1 MSLLSFTAL
10 AQSFGAFD
18 VFSGLT
24 ANLPNDGK
32 VGLVGPNGIGK
43 TSLLLILAGL
53 AQPVSGS
60 VHLAR
65 GRRIGYLRQEAVEA
79 FAAREN
85 SVYAEMLT
93 VFAGLREQQ
102 ERLHELE
109 AAMAAGDHS
118 AELLERY
125 GREQELFDLAGGYDY
140 DLRIQ
145 QTLTGLGF
153 GPDEWDQPL
162 SVLSGGQKTRALLA
176 RLLLEQPDLLILD
189 EPTNHLDAQ
198 AVEWLEHALY
208 LWPGALLVVSHDRWF
223 LDNVVDTIWEMSR
236 SGLEVYSG
244 NYSAYLRQRQERW
257 ERHQALFEAT
267 KERLQQELEYI
278 KHGYARESTHN
289 IAQGKLRRLSRE
301 LAAIEHVGLMAM
313 QGVSWLRLG
322 VGAVDPLTIS
332 EAAQRIRALQPP
344 RTRPPQLRLTLPTAH
359 AGGPYVLRT
368 QKLRVGYP
376 GKPLVEASEVQ
387 LLRGECAALIGPN
400 GSGKTTLLRTLLGE
414 VPPLAGTV
422 SFGPKHKVGYFA
434 QAHDGLDPERT
445 VLAELL
451 WRRSLSEEGARAYL
465 AQYLFHADDVYKRI
479 SALSGGERA
488 RMALAMLALEGA
500 NVLLLDEPTNHLDIN
515 AQEELQQALESFHG
529 TILLVSHDRYLV
541 DRLATQIWAIEA
553 GRLRVFRGRYS
564 EFVAKTDD
572 RRRTTDDGRKRQAP
586 ANGKRSTQHAA
597 ASNARMS

>member
-1 MSLLSFTAL
+1 M
-10 AQSFGAFD
+10 
-18 VFSGLT
+18 
-24 ANLPNDGK
+24 
-32 VGLVGPNGIGK
+32 GPNGIGK

-53 AQPVSGS
+53 AQPARGS
-60 VHLAR
+60 LHLAR

-79 FAAREN
+79 FAEREGT
-85 SVYAEMLT
+85 VHGEMLT
-93 VFAGLREQQ
+93 VFAGLRAQQ

-125 GREQELFDLAGGYDY
+125 GAAQEQFEQAGGYDY
-140 DLRIQ
+140 ELRIQ

-153 GPDEWDQPL
+153 GPRDWDQPI
-162 SVLSGGQKTRALLA
+162 STLSGGQKTRALLA

-189 EPTNHLDAQ
+189 EPTNHLDAE
-198 AVEWLEHALY
+198 AVEWLEHTLY

-223 LDNVVDTIWEMSR
+223 LDSVVDTIWEMSR
-236 SGLEVYSG
+236 AGLEVYSG

-257 ERHQALFEAT
+257 ERQHALFESH
-267 KERLQQELEYI
+267 KERLQSELEFI

-301 LAAIEHVGLMAM
+301 LAAIEVVGLAAM
-313 QGVSWLRLG
+313 QGVQWSQLG
-322 VGAVDPLTIS
+322 VGATKPLTIS
-332 EAAQRIRALQPP
+332 EAAQRIRGLKPP
-344 RTRPPQLRLTLPTAH
+344 RTRPPQLRLSLPTAH
-359 AGGPYVLRT
+359 AGGPQVVRT
-368 QKLRVGYP
+368 NKLRVGYP
-376 GKPLVEASEVQ
+376 GKPLVNVGEVE

-414 VPPLAGTV
+414 LPPLSGTV

-451 WRRSLSEEGARAYL
+451 WRRSLSEEKARAYL
-465 AQYLFHADDVYKRI
+465 AQYLFHHDDVYKRI

-515 AQEELQQALESFHG
+515 AQEELQAALESFPG

-541 DRLATQIWAIEA
+541 DRLATQIWSVEGA
-553 GRLRVFRGRYS
+553 RLRVFRGSYS
-564 EFVAKTDD
+564 DFVKVDEGRTPTDE
-572 RRRTTDDGRKRQAP
+572 GRKKAKQL
-586 ANGKRSTQHAA
+586 TAA
-597 ASNARMS
+597 